1 MCGQGV
7 YVTIRE
13 VTARELLYATHA
25 AWNKRDIEALIAL
38 YVDDMTFWA
47 NVGGPDGGPLTI
59 ADKVTFRQHLTAWKD
74 FECLSVPQ
82 NFRLENGVGQAN
94 VEFYI
99 RDKGGLQ
106 FAASYRQ
113 VATYRDDRILRLEEY
128 HDAKALAAF
137 MAMMSG
143 TEATS

>member
-1 MCGQGV
+1 MI
-7 YVTIRE
+7 IRE
-13 VTARELLYATHA
+13 ERARELLYATHD
-25 AWNKRDIEALIAL
+25 AWNKRDIKALIAL

-47 NVGGPDGGPLTI
+47 NVGGTDGGPMTI
-59 ADKVTFRQHLTAWKD
+59 ADKATFRQHLMAWKD

-99 RDKGGLQ
+99 RDKSGLQ

-113 VATYRDDRILRLEEY
+113 VATYRDDKILRLEEY

-137 MAMMSG
+137 MAMVSG
-143 TEATS
+143 AEAETTRG

>member
-1 MCGQGV
+1 V
-7 YVTIRE
+7 AIRE
-13 VTARELLYATHA
+13 ARARELLYGTHD
-25 AWNKRDIEALIAL
+25 AWNKRDIERLIAL

-47 NVGGPDGGPLTI
+47 NVGGAEGGPLTI
-59 ADKVTFRQHLTAWKD
+59 SDKATFRSHLLAWKD
-74 FECLSVPQ
+74 FECISAPQ
-82 NFRLENGVGQAN
+82 NFRFDSGVGQAN

-99 RDKGGLQ
+99 RDKSGLQ

-137 MAMMSG
+137 MAMLSQ
-143 TEATS
+143 TPPTS